1 MIATLALL
9 RTARKGMGKW
19 GISPGELACI
29 VGVSTFHNLLTD
41 SDIRTVDKFGPAA
54 TVLNGQLAAVDGIPL
69 IVSEHVRED
78 LNASGVEDDTTTDR
92 TYAAIVNRGEWA
104 MGQREG
110 IDVEVD
116 DSAYRETYQRLVIG
130 FMRED
135 FQNLGDAASNDDV
148 AILYNLK
155 K

>member
-1 MIATLALL
+1 
-9 RTARKGMGKW
+9 MGKW
-19 GISPGELACI
+19 GISPGGLACI

-41 SDIRTVDKFGPAA
+41 SDVRTVDKFGPAA
-54 TVLNGQLAAVDGIPL
+54 VVLNGQLAAVDGIPL

-78 LNASGVEDDTTTDR
+78 LNASGVEDATTTDR
-92 TYAAIVNRGEWA
+92 TYAVIVNRGEWA

-116 DSAYRETYQRLVIG
+116 DSVYRETFQRLVVG

-135 FQNLGDAASNDDV
+135 FQNLNDAATNDDV